1 MIGDVLTSSVMFEML
16 KDRYPNAQLHYLINS
31 HTYPVVQHH
40 PHIDEFVFVTP
51 KIEHSY
57 IAFYRFLKQIRKQR
71 YDAVIDVYGKLS
83 SHFITVFSGA
93 KIKIGYRKKQSRF
106 IFTHNIQRIKKPQH
120 NASLAIENR
129 LRLLAPLHIEF
140 KQCSPKI
147 YLQPEELTA
156 ANTLLAEQGI
166 DLDKPLYMISVLGS
180 NRAKTYPAA
189 YMAQLLDAIVEEK
202 GDAQLLFN
210 YIPKQEKE
218 AREIYNLTKP
228 NTQQQIF
235 FDLFGKS
242 LREFLA
248 LTAHCGAMI
257 GNEGGAV
264 NMAKALNIPTFI
276 IFSPHLNKANWFGEV
291 ETGDHQ
297 AVHMSDFIDHYEA
310 DVIAAKSSPEA
321 YYLKFKPTFIEP
333 KLKAFVKNH

>member
-16 KDRYPNAQLHYLINS
+16 KERYPNAQLHYLINS
-31 HTYPVVQHH
+31 HTHPVVQHH
-40 PHIDEFVFVTP
+40 PCIDEFVFVTP

-57 IAFYRFLKQIRKQR
+57 IAFYRFLKQIRKQQ

-83 SHFITVFSGA
+83 SHLITAFSGA
-93 KIKIGYRKKQSRF
+93 TIKIGYRKKQSRF
-106 IFTHNIQRIKKPQH
+106 IFTHNIQRIKTPQ
-120 NASLAIENR
+120 NQASLAIENR
-129 LRLLAPLHIEF
+129 LRLLAPLQIDF
-140 KQCSPKI
+140 KPLTPKI
-147 YLQPEELTA
+147 YLQPEELSTA
-156 ANTLLAEQGI
+156 KSLLAMHDI
-166 DLDKPLYMISVLGS
+166 DPTKPLYMISVLGS
-180 NRAKTYPAA
+180 NHAKTYPAA
-189 YMAQLLDAIVEEK
+189 YMAQLLNAIVEVKE
-202 GDAQLLFN
+202 DAQLLFN

-218 AREIYNLTKP
+218 ARESYNLTKP
-228 NTQQQIF
+228 NTQQHIF
-235 FDLFGKS
+235 LDLFGKS

-248 LTAHCGAMI
+248 LTAHCDAMI

-297 AVHMSDFIDHYEA
+297 AVHLSDFTDHSEA
-310 DVIAAKSSPEA
+310 DVIAAKASPET

-333 KLKAFVKNH
+333 KIKAFVKNH